1 MLQAQVELEAQQL
14 SSLDVTPGC
23 PATAGWCLP
32 AFLPPGAL
40 VHRAAYDIKNHT
52 SIIKKSYFHQDLSLI
67 FV

>member
-14 SSLDVTPGC
+14 SSLGGTPGC
-23 PATAGWCLP
+23 PTTDWMVP
-32 AFLPPGAL
+32 ACFLPPGAL